1 MGPLNPKHI
10 IAYLGLGSNVG
21 NRLSNLERAL
31 ELLDATDGIL
41 VARRSSIYETEPW
54 GMTEQPPF
62 LNAAV
67 EIRTSLQ
74 PGDLLAAVKAIEEAM
89 GRVTTVRYGPRNI
102 DVDILLYGNL
112 VIDWQTPD
120 LQIPHSSM
128 LERAFVL
135 IPLTEIAGHIQHP
148 TAKRTIEDLAA
159 DIEGRE
165 GVTVVARGSG
175 AQEQERESC

>member
-1 MGPLNPKHI
+1 MNPGPI
-10 IAYLGLGSNVG
+10 TAYLGLGSNVG
-21 NRLSNLERAL
+21 NRRSNLERAL
-31 ELLDATDGIL
+31 ELLDAAEGIL
-41 VARRSSIYETEPW
+41 ISRRSSIYETEPW

-67 EIRTSLQ
+67 EIQTSLR

-112 VIDWQTPD
+112 VVDWNTPD
-120 LQIPHSSM
+120 LQIPHARM

-135 IPLTEIAGHIQHP
+135 IPLAEIAGQIQHP

-159 DIEGRE
+159 NIEGRE

-175 AQEQERESC
+175 VQEQERESC